1 LPHKGIV
8 AVEAHED
15 AMNLERRDDIHAED
29 LEHDAFITG
38 VVRGWEALSRNR
50 FLVAG
55 VVLAVAL
62 VAGGAFFMMRS
73 SRLKQERADV
83 LLGRATALMDAQQ
96 SEAARPLLE
105 KVRDD
110 FGGTRAAADARFFLG
125 MNALAA
131 DQVAEARAELT
142 AFLSEHDGD
151 DFMHAAAQGGLAACL
166 EREQKWAE
174 AAEAWT
180 RAALVDEAGNFNA
193 PTYLFNAA
201 LCWELAGK
209 AEEALPLLDRL
220 LEKYPQSPLKTKV
233 EVLQARLKPADA

>member
-1 LPHKGIV
+1 
-8 AVEAHED
+8 
-15 AMNLERRDDIHAED
+15 MNLERRDDIHAED
-29 LEHDAFITG
+29 LEHDAFLTG
-38 VVRGWEALSRNR
+38 VVRGWDALSRNR

-62 VAGGAFFMMRS
+62 VAGGAFFLVRS

-83 LLGRATALMDAQQ
+83 LLGRATTLMETQQ
-96 SEAARPLLE
+96 AEAARPLLE

-110 FGGTRAAADARFFLG
+110 FGGTRAAADARYFLG

-142 AFLSEHDGD
+142 AFLAEHDGE
-151 DFMHAAAQGGLAACL
+151 DFMKAAAQGGLAACL

-180 RAALVDEAGNFNA
+180 RAAMVDEEGNFNA

-209 AEEALPLLDRL
+209 ADEALPLLERI
-220 LEKYPQSPLKTKV
+220 LEKYPKSALKTKV